1 MVRRSGA
8 LSAVLVIMGA
18 LVFGL
23 VMACSGADPAPE
35 PTIIE
40 VEKEV
45 VKEVE
50 VIKEVPVE
58 KVVTVEVEKEVI
70 REKEVPVEKVVTK
83 EIIKEVPVEKIVTKE
98 VIKEVEVPVPVTP
111 KEVPA
116 LAQPTPALPA
126 ALIAEQDK
134 YGGNLKVVSQASVKS
149 MDPSFAPA
157 YVTTVTSQHIFEQ
170 LFAWDANYVAQPQMV
185 SDWKLTN
192 DGKTYEITLRDGLIF
207 HNDNPVTSH
216 DAIASLGRWWEKQA
230 AGKLVFE
237 SMAEDG
243 IQAVDDKTFTMT
255 FQEPFGALLNA
266 ASIPHRYPATFTKEA
281 GALTAFEDIGEDNI
295 IGSGPF
301 KLKLWEP
308 GNRII
313 VERHEKYSPRS
324 EPGSFLAGGSVPY
337 LDEITWL
344 EIPNEETKIAGL
356 ETGEWDLVDGAGL
369 DFYDQL
375 NANPDIRI
383 ASYPGHQSTI
393 QIHVGVAPTDNK
405 LVRQAILAAVD
416 AEAFMSSLGPKELWS
431 ICGSVYYC
439 NTPLESQG
447 GADLYNQ
454 NNVEKARQL
463 IKEAGAEGAT
473 VKVMNPNDYGTIT
486 PLGLVLKPMLEDI
499 GLTVDMPGMDWA
511 TLISKLRG
519 DDYNMF
525 TTWWAQWAV
534 ADPITDVVVA
544 STAGYAGDYNNPRF
558 QELRLQY
565 AAAQTAAERLK
576 IVDEIQEIYLDEVPK
591 IWLGQFSSIFPH
603 RTNVQNLDV
612 PAIPVFMNVWMDN

>member
-1 MVRRSGA
+1 MSRKSRAS
-8 LSAVLVIMGA
+8 SAVLA
-18 LVFGL
+18 LFGVLLLGLL
-23 VMACSGADPAPE
+23 VACSGAETPE
-35 PTIIE
+35 PQIIE

-45 VKEVE
+45 VREVE

-58 KVVTVEVEKEVI
+58 KVVTKEVI
-70 REKEVPVEKVVTK
+70 KEVVKETEVPVEKIVTK

-98 VIKEVEVPVPVTP
+98 IIKEVEVPVPVTP
-111 KEVPA
+111 KEVPT
-116 LAQPTPALPA
+116 LAQPTPAIPA

-149 MDPSFAPA
+149 IDPSFAPA

-170 LFAWDANYVAQPQMV
+170 LFAWDGNYVAQPQMV
-185 SDWKLTN
+185 SEWKLTN
-192 DGKTYEITLRDGLIF
+192 DGKTYEITLRDGMIF
-207 HNDNPVTSH
+207 HNDNPVTS
-216 DAIASLGRWWEKQA
+216 DDVIASLGRWWEKQA

-237 SMAEDG
+237 SMVEDG
-243 IQAVDDKTFTMT
+243 IQAVDDTTFTIT

-266 ASIPHRYPATFTKEA
+266 TSIPHRYPATFTKEA
-281 GALTAFEDIGEDNI
+281 GSLTAFEDIGEANI
-295 IGSGPF
+295 IGSGPY

-308 GNRII
+308 GNRI
-313 VERHEKYSPRS
+313 VLERHEQYSPRS

-337 LDEITWL
+337 LDEITWI

-375 NANPDIRI
+375 SMNPDIRI
-383 ASYPGHQSTI
+383 VSYPGHQSTI
-393 QIHVGVAPTDNK
+393 QIHVGVPPTDNK

-416 AEAFMSSLGPKELWS
+416 AEAFMSSLGPRELWS
-431 ICGSVYYC
+431 LCASAYYC

-454 NNVEKARQL
+454 NNVEKARAL
-463 IKEAGAEGAT
+463 IKEAGAEGA
-473 VKVMNPNDYGTIT
+473 VIKVMNPNDYGTIT

-525 TTWWAQWAV
+525 TTWWAQWAA
-534 ADPITDVVVA
+534 ADPITDVIVA
-544 STAGYAGDYNNPRF
+544 STAGYAGDYDNPRF
-558 QELRLQY
+558 KELRLQY
-565 AAAQTAAERLK
+565 AAAQTAEERLK
-576 IVDEIQEIYLDEVPK
+576 IVDEIQEIYYDEVPK
-591 IWLGQFSSIFPH
+591 LWLGQFSSIFPH
-603 RTNVQNLDV
+603 RNNVQNLSV
-612 PAIPVFMNVWMDN
+612 PAMPVFMNVWMDN

>member
-1 MVRRSGA
+1 MIRKSCVLSVVMV
-8 LSAVLVIMGA
+8 VMGT
-18 LVFGL
+18 LLMGL
-23 VMACSGADPAPE
+23 VTACSATE
-35 PTIIE
+35 PVEPQIIE
-40 VEKEV
+40 VQKEVVVEKEVIREVPVEKVVTVEKEVLREVPVEKVVTVEKEV

-50 VIKEVPVE
+50 VPV
-58 KVVTVEVEKEVI
+58 VI
-70 REKEVPVEKVVTK
+70 E
-83 EIIKEVPVEKIVTKE
+83 KE

-116 LAQPTPALPA
+116 LAAPTPALPA

-149 MDPSFAPA
+149 IDPSFAPA

-170 LFAWDANYVAQPQMV
+170 LFAWDGNYVAQPQMV

-192 DGKTYEITLRDGLIF
+192 DGRTYEITLRDGMIF

-216 DAIASLGRWWEKQA
+216 DVIASLGRWWEKQA

-237 SMAEDG
+237 SMVEDG
-243 IQAVDDKTFTMT
+243 IQAVDDKTFTIT

-266 ASIPHRYPATFTKEA
+266 TSIPHRYPATFTKEA
-281 GALTAFEDIGEDNI
+281 GSLTAFEDIGEANI
-295 IGSGPF
+295 IGSGPY

-308 GNRII
+308 GNRI
-313 VERHEKYSPRS
+313 VLERHEQYSPRS

-337 LDEITWL
+337 LDEITWI

-375 NANPDIRI
+375 SMNPDIRI
-383 ASYPGHQSTI
+383 VSYPGHQSTI
-393 QIHVGVAPTDNK
+393 QIHVGVPPTDNK

-416 AEAFMSSLGPKELWS
+416 AEAFMSSLGPRELWS
-431 ICGSVYYC
+431 LCSSAYYC

-447 GADLYNQ
+447 GAHLYNQ
-454 NNVEKARQL
+454 NNVEKAREL
-463 IKEAGAEGAT
+463 IKEAGAEGA
-473 VKVMNPNDYGTIT
+473 VIKVMNPNDYGTIT

-525 TTWWAQWAV
+525 TTWWAQWAA
-534 ADPITDVVVA
+534 ADPITDVIVA
-544 STAGYAGDYNNPRF
+544 STAGYAGDYDNPRF
-558 QELRLQY
+558 KELRLQY
-565 AAAQTAAERLK
+565 AAAQTAEERLK
-576 IVDEIQEIYLDEVPK
+576 IVDEIQEIYYDEVPK
-591 IWLGQFSSIFPH
+591 LWLGQFSSIFPH
-603 RTNVQNLDV
+603 RNNVQNLSV
-612 PAIPVFMNVWMDN
+612 PAMPVFMNVWMDN